1 MFVYTLPSSS
11 HISRKIHSNH
21 LAILHLGNQLV
32 QDRKGAMGKTPSTP
46 ADKLTVGQAAP
57 YHEIAADSSDS
68 ERTISEGYV
77 GIMYGDSQTHD
88 GNLEGESAMV
98 LLATDSSDSE
108 RTISEGYVGILY
120 GGSQTQDGD
129 LEGES
134 AMVLPAVGENTTAR
148 SNIHGYTRS
157 LEIDSASRTER
168 HAARSDSFLVAQRRH
183 YIQIYPEWLEKIDSG
198 KKMWTALKQFQA
210 NGKHEER
217 SSDTSTNNL
226 QDYRWPT
233 KRQRTKAQTSTS
245 LSTGAQ
251 TTTTSTKLPHGFI

>member
-1 MFVYTLPSSS
+1 
-11 HISRKIHSNH
+11 
-21 LAILHLGNQLV
+21 
-32 QDRKGAMGKTPSTP
+32 MGKTPSAP
-46 ADKLTVGQAAP
+46 ADKITMGQAAP
-57 YHEIAADSSDS
+57 NHEIAADSSDS

-77 GIMYGDSQTHD
+77 GIMYGGSQTND
-88 GNLEGESAMV
+88 GNLEGESAKV

-108 RTISEGYVGILY
+108 RTISESYVGILY

-148 SNIHGYTRS
+148 SNSHGYTRS

-168 HAARSDSFLVAQRRH
+168 HAARSDSVRVAQRRDCM
-183 YIQIYPEWLEKIDSG
+183 QIYPEWLEKIDSG
-198 KKMWTALKQFQA
+198 KKMWTTLKQFRA
-210 NGKHEER
+210 SGKHEEYYLDKEYSHKFCSKRSVIEFIRNGSVKGKPVQKR
-217 SSDTSTNNL
+217 SSDTTTNNL

-245 LSTGAQ
+245 LSTGAR